1 MRASV
6 ALSAFAAIL
15 YTKWS
20 SRYLSVKKTGKRC
33 DVDRKYS
40 ERESSEKKDRGRAE
54 QSRDIDL
61 KGL

>member
-20 SRYLSVKKTGKRC
+20 SRYLSVKKTGKRR
-33 DVDRKYS
+33 DGYRRENK
-40 ERESSEKKDRGRAE
+40 RESRG
-54 QSRDIDL
+54 
-61 KGL
+61 K